1 MGDIQIHCK
10 YDALLEVSKLR
21 AYKKNRNQHTTAQ
34 VERLAKILEYQG
46 LRAPV
51 VVVGSVAGV
60 TDGKTIAKGHCTVE
74 AIKKNGWLSAP
85 IVFQNFDNEEQLY
98 AYVQS
103 DNAIANW
110 SELDIAGI
118 NADIGEL
125 GPDLDI
131 DLLGLENF
139 FIDASEKSTVKEY
152 GSEDFQ
158 DFKHKCP
165 KCGFEFDKFKDE

>member
-1 MGDIQIHCK
+1 MGEMKLSCK
-10 YDALLEVSKLR
+10 YDALVEVSKLK

-34 VERLAKILEYQG
+34 VERLGKILNYQG

-51 VVVGSVAGV
+51 VVVSSVGGV
-60 TDGKTIAKGHCTVE
+60 EDGKTIAKGHCTVE
-74 AIKKNGWLSAP
+74 AIKFNGWGQVP
-85 IVFQNFDNEEQLY
+85 VVFQDFEDEEQLY

>member
-10 YDALLEVSKLR
+10 YDALIEVNKLK

-46 LRAPV
+46 LRAPI
-51 VVVGSVAGV
+51 VVVGSVGGV

-74 AIKKNGWLSAP
+74 AIKQNGWSSAP
-85 IVFQNFDNEEQLY
+85 VVFQNFDTDEQLY

-103 DNAIANW
+103 DNAVANW

-118 NADIGEL
+118 NSDVGDL
-125 GPDLDI
+125 GPNFEI
-131 DLLGLENF
+131 DLLGLQNF
-139 FIDASEKSTVKEY
+139 FIDAAEKPNGVKEY
-152 GSEDFQ
+152 SESDFQ

-165 KCGFEFDKFKDE
+165 KCGFSWNEK